1 MKATWR
7 LLLTASF
14 IIQHTQAFTLYH
26 RDGPDLVELMISRK
40 DVPDP
45 VGRDNVRRKRDKT
58 VGQVLDNEVC
68 GCALFQKIGDRCVY
82 IPAK

>member
-1 MKATWR
+1 M
-7 LLLTASF
+7 
-14 IIQHTQAFTLYH
+14 
-26 RDGPDLVELMISRK
+26 ELMISRK
-40 DVPDP
+40 DVLDP